1 MSKKIAVVTGGSR
14 GIGAE
19 IVKHF
24 CREGYITIATYHG
37 NEESAQKIKEEAGC
51 EIKKFN
57 VADFDDCERAFKEIE
72 LDFGSVDVLVNNA
85 GITSDGMLHKMTLE
99 QWRNVINTN
108 LDSCFNTCRHVI
120 PGMRDR
126 GFGRIVNIGSING
139 QKGQLGQANY
149 AASKAGVIGFT
160 KSLALENARK
170 GITANVICPGYI
182 ETEMTGKIDK
192 IVLEHI
198 VQNIPMVRMGKPSE
212 VAEMVSF
219 LASDKAAF
227 ITGAVMSV
235 NGGQFMG
242 G

>member
-1 MSKKIAVVTGGSR
+1 MTKKVAVVTGGSR

-24 CREGYITIATYHG
+24 CNEGYLTVATYNG
-37 NEESAQKIKEEAGC
+37 SEERAQKIKEETGC
-51 EIKKFN
+51 EIKKFD
-57 VADFDDCERAFKEIE
+57 VCDFDECGRALQDIE
-72 LDFGSVDVLVNNA
+72 NDFGPIDVLINNA
-85 GITSDGMLHKMTLE
+85 GITKDGMLHKMSFE
-99 QWRNVINTN
+99 QWRDVLCTN

-126 GFGRIVNIGSING
+126 GFGRIINISSING

-160 KSLALENARK
+160 KSIALENARK

-182 ETEMTGKIDK
+182 ETEMTGKMNK
-192 IVLEHI
+192 EVLEHI
-198 VQNIPMVRMGKPSE
+198 IGNIPMVRMGQPSE
-212 VAEMVSF
+212 VAEMATF